1 MQSKIK
7 LLCVLLAVG
16 APVTDAFASG
26 NESNLDVASVQQQE
40 YLVKGTVTDA
50 SGEPLIGVSIQIKGE
65 MDGTV
70 TDIDGNY
77 SISVDN
83 SSVLVFSYVGFA
95 TQEVAVNG
103 RGVVDVVLEQGGGST
118 R

>member
-7 LLCVLLAVG
+7 LLCVLLAAG
-16 APVTDAFASG
+16 IPVTDALANGSG
-26 NESNLDVASVQQQE
+26 SNLDVATVQQQE

-50 SGEPLIGVSIQIKGE
+50 TGEPLIGVSIQIKGE

-77 SISVDN
+77 SINVDN
-83 SSVLVFSYVGFA
+83 PSAVLIYSYVGFA

-103 RGVVDVVLEQGGGST
+103 RGVVNVVLEQGGGGS
-118 R
+118 